1 VDLCGAWPNH
11 GRTKLTKGLTMA
23 VTVKELWVQMQINRS
38 NATAGGS
45 GANVFASA
53 IISVLV
59 THKGAPVA
67 DLGDY
72 VGDQHSAVS
81 LPTGWSLIDGFNVA
95 PGGSVVT
102 VTEFINQS
110 HGLYDIRIVPFIDNP
125 ASTWLSGE
133 YIFAVNIHLPRRVNG
148 KQALLQGSALAK
160 LTIL

>member
-1 VDLCGAWPNH
+1 
-11 GRTKLTKGLTMA
+11 MA
-23 VTVKELWVQMQINRS
+23 VTVKELLVQMQINRS

-59 THKGAPVA
+59 THKGAPVT
-67 DLGDY
+67 DLGNF

-81 LPTGWSLIDGFNVA
+81 LPTGWTLIDGFNVA

-110 HGLYDIRIVPFIDNP
+110 NGIYDIRIVPFIDNP

-133 YIFAVNIHLPRRVNG
+133 YIFAVNINLPRRVNG
-148 KQALLQGSALAK
+148 KQVLLQGSALAK
-160 LTIL
+160 LNIL